1 MLNELKKFT
10 SELYIKILMLVVILV
25 SIVVSIAPIKS
36 FSEIISIDNTNHLQ
50 GKAAI
55 HLIKERYENSKGI
68 LTTDKLN
75 EVLKYYKSMPSGDTA
90 YLKTDINYPGIFSL
104 MDDAYT
110 SDNTKEGDRFSKLNN
125 MNDFYE
131 RNIELI
137 TKKLNDSENTYESW
151 EKNIIL
157 EKAKSINKPF
167 VVDFSNQWV
176 KVYPALTICF
186 MIIAISAIVIGS
198 RLFSYEKDKNMD
210 IVLISLGDRP
220 LRNIGRSKIK
230 ALLTFL
236 TVEFLVSVIIISFVV
251 FVNTGLSAWNSQIQI
266 KYFTSIYHLTFG
278 QAYLLSLFT
287 GWISIMAI
295 GTFAAALNA
304 FTQKS
309 YITLVLGFLVT
320 FIPIII
326 VRLNMFPA
334 IMTKFFK
341 MQPINGFFI
350 SKNLLSLQVFNFL
363 FSHTLTIT
371 AIIIASIIISGI
383 CIFIAPRLFST
394 RIKNT

>member
-10 SELYIKILMLVVILV
+10 SQLYIKILILVVILT
-25 SIVVSIAPIKS
+25 SIVVSITPIKS
-36 FSEIISIDNTNHLQ
+36 FSEIESIDNTNYLQ

-55 HLIKERYENSKGI
+55 HLIKERYNNSKGI

-75 EVLKYYKSMPSGDTA
+75 EVLKYYKSMPSSDTA
-90 YLKTDINYPGIFSL
+90 YIKTDIEYPGIFSL
-104 MDDAYT
+104 MNNAY
-110 SDNTKEGDRFSKLNN
+110 TKEGDKFSKLNN

-157 EKAKSINKPF
+157 EKTKTINKPF

-198 RLFSYEKDKNMD
+198 NLFSYEKDKNMD
-210 IVLISLGDRP
+210 ILLVSLGDRS
-220 LRNIGRSKIK
+220 LRNIGKSKIK

-236 TVEFLVSVIIISFVV
+236 TAEFLVSVIIISIVV
-251 FVNTGLSAWNSQIQI
+251 FANTGISAWNSQIQI
-266 KYFTSIYHLTFG
+266 EYFTSIYHLTFG

-295 GTFAAALNA
+295 GTFVAALNA

-309 YITLVLGFLVT
+309 YITLVIGFLVT

-326 VRLNMFPA
+326 VRSNAFP
-334 IMTKFFK
+334 IIVTKFFK

-350 SKNLLSLQVFNFL
+350 SKNLLSLQVFNLL

-371 AIIIASIIISGI
+371 AIIINSIIILGI
-383 CIFIAPRLFST
+383 CVFTAPCLFSK
-394 RIKNT
+394 RIKST

>member
-10 SELYIKILMLVVILV
+10 SQLYIKILILVVILA

-36 FSEIISIDNTNHLQ
+36 FSEIESIDNTNYLQ

-55 HLIKERYENSKGI
+55 HLIKERYNNSKGI

-75 EVLKYYKSMPSGDTA
+75 EVLKYYKSMPSGDAA
-90 YLKTDINYPGIFSL
+90 YLKTDIEYPGIFSL
-104 MDDAYT
+104 MNNAYT
-110 SDNTKEGDRFSKLNN
+110 SSDTKEGDRFSKLNN

-157 EKAKSINKPF
+157 EKAKTIDKPF

-198 RLFSYEKDKNMD
+198 NLFSYEKDKNMD
-210 IVLISLGDRP
+210 ILLVSLGDRH

-236 TVEFLVSVIIISFVV
+236 TVEFLVSVIIISIVV
-251 FVNTGLSAWNSQIQI
+251 FANTGISAWNSQIQI
-266 KYFTSIYHLTFG
+266 EYFTSIYHLTFG

-295 GTFAAALNA
+295 GTFVAALNA

-309 YITLVLGFLVT
+309 YITLVVGFLVT
-320 FIPIII
+320 FIPIIV
-326 VRLNMFPA
+326 VRLNALP
-334 IMTKFFK
+334 IIVTKFFK
-341 MQPINGFFI
+341 IQPINGFFV

-363 FSHTLTIT
+363 FSHTLAIT
-371 AIIIASIIISGI
+371 AIIIDSVIILGI
-383 CIFIAPRLFST
+383 CIFIAPRLFSK
-394 RIKNT
+394 RVKNT